1 MRRQI
6 GWLTA
11 ATTSAVVLAF
21 VIPLCLLVRT
31 LAEDRALANADQ
43 EARNVAILV
52 SGLHSDPR
60 LARLVRRVDERSPE
74 ASTSLLMSDGRVLGT
89 ADPQMAADPAVVR
102 AEQGEAFTTADT
114 TGARILI
121 PVLTEAGTQVI
132 RTTVEASELH
142 RGVARAWAGIISLGA
157 ALLVAA
163 LLVAVRLAGRIS
175 TPVTDLATVAHR
187 LREGDLDA
195 RAVPAGPTETVE
207 LGVALNRL
215 AERVVELLAA
225 ERAAVGDLA
234 HRLRTP
240 VTALRLDVE
249 AVRDPALTARL
260 QEHIAHLQRTVDAIV
275 KDARRPVRTAMASS
289 CDAARVVRE
298 RATFWSALAEDQD
311 RALDLDVPAGSVA
324 VAVDETDL
332 RDVLDIVVDNVFAH
346 TPEGVPLAIR
356 LTADDATATLTVRDE
371 GPGFDEHHGAADHA
385 GERVGSTGLGLQ
397 IVRRAVAGF
406 GGDVDVRSAPGQGT
420 QVRVHLPRG
429 GSATPAG

>member
-74 ASTSLLMSDGRVLGT
+74 ARTSLLMSDGRVLGT
-89 ADPQMAADPAVVR
+89 ANPQLATDPEVVR
-102 AEQGEAFTTADT
+102 AAQGEAFTTVDAA
-114 TGARILI
+114 GARILI
-121 PVLTEAGTQVI
+121 PVLTEAGTLVI
-132 RTTVEASELH
+132 RTSVAADDLH

-163 LLVAVRLAGRIS
+163 LVVAVRLAGRIS

-195 RAVPAGPTETVE
+195 RAEPSGPPETVE

-249 AVRDPALTARL
+249 SVRDPAVTARL
-260 QEHIAHLQRTVDAIV
+260 QEHIAQLQRTFDAIV
-275 KDARRPVRTAMASS
+275 KDARRPVRTAMTST

-298 RATFWSALAEDQD
+298 RVTFWSALAEDQD
-311 RALDLDVPAGSVA
+311 RALHLEIPGISLQ
-324 VAVDETDL
+324 VAVDEADL

-346 TPEGVPLAIR
+346 TPDGVPLAIR
-356 LTADDATATLTVRDE
+356 LEVDGPVAVLTVRDE
-371 GPGFDEHHGAADHA
+371 GPGFDEHHGADRA
-385 GERVGSTGLGLQ
+385 GERIGSTGLGLQ
-397 IVRRAVAGF
+397 ILRRAVAGF
-406 GGDVDVRSAPGQGT
+406 GGDVEVRSAPGQGT
-420 QVRVHLPRG
+420 EVRLRLPRDVA
-429 GSATPAG
+429 GSGAG

>member
-52 SGLHSDPR
+52 SGLRSDPR
-60 LARLVRRVDERSPE
+60 LARLVRRVDERSQE
-74 ASTSLLMSDGRVLGT
+74 ARTSLLMSDGRVLGT
-89 ADPQMAADPAVVR
+89 PDPEMAADPAVVR
-102 AEQGEAFTTADT
+102 AGRGEAFTTVDDG
-114 TGARILI
+114 GARVLI
-121 PVLTEAGTQVI
+121 PVLTERGTLVI
-132 RTTVEASELH
+132 RTTVDAADLH
-142 RGVARAWAGIISLGA
+142 RGVTRAWVGIIALGA

-195 RAVPAGPTETVE
+195 RAEPAGPPETVE

-215 AERVVELLAA
+215 ADRVVELLAI
-225 ERAAVGDLA
+225 ERTAVGD
-234 HRLRTP
+234 HPHPLRTP
-240 VTALRLDVE
+240 VTAQRLDVE
-249 AVRDPALTARL
+249 SVRDPALTARL

-275 KDARRPVRTAMASS
+275 KDARRPVRTTMTAT
-289 CDAARVVRE
+289 CDAARIVRE
-298 RATFWSALAEDQD
+298 QVRFWSALAEDQG
-311 RALDLDVPAGSVA
+311 RGLDVAIPAGSLP

-346 TPEGVPLAIR
+346 TPDGVPLAIH
-356 LTADDATATLTVRDE
+356 LAEEGSVAVLTVRDQ
-371 GPGFDEHHGAADHA
+371 GPGFEEHGPDHVD
-385 GERVGSTGLGLQ
+385 ERVGSTGLGLQ

-406 GGDVDVRSAPGQGT
+406 GGGVEVRSAPGQGT
-420 QVRVHLPRG
+420 EVRVRLPRDGAAG
-429 GSATPAG
+429 G

>member
-52 SGLHSDPR
+52 SGLHSDPK
-60 LARLVRRVDERSPE
+60 LARLVSRVDERSPE
-74 ASTSLLMSDGRVLGT
+74 ASTSLLMSDGRVLGA

-102 AEQGEAFTTADT
+102 AEQGEAFTTVDD
-114 TGARILI
+114 TGARILV
-121 PVLTEAGTQVI
+121 PVLTEAGTLVI
-132 RTTVEASELH
+132 RTTVDAAELH

-195 RAVPAGPTETVE
+195 RAEPAGPPETVE

-215 AERVVELLAA
+215 AERVVELLAT

-249 AVRDPALTARL
+249 AVRDPAVTARL

-275 KDARRPVRTAMASS
+275 KDARRPVRTTMASW

-311 RALDLDVPAGSVA
+311 RDLDLEVEDGTVP
-324 VAVDETDL
+324 VAVDEADL

-346 TPEGVPLAIR
+346 TPDGVPLAIL
-356 LTADDATATLTVRDE
+356 LTVDGAGATLTVRDE
-371 GPGFDEHHGAADHA
+371 GPGFDERHGAAHDA
-385 GERVGSTGLGLQ
+385 GERIGSTGLGLQ
-397 IVRRAVAGF
+397 IMRRAVAGF
-406 GGDVDVRSAPGQGT
+406 GGDVHVRSVPGQGT
-420 QVRVHLPRG
+420 EVQVHLPRG
-429 GSATPAG
+429 RSDPSAG

>member
-52 SGLHSDPR
+52 SGLHADPR

-89 ADPQMAADPAVVR
+89 TDPQMAADPDVVR
-102 AEQGEAFTTADT
+102 AGEGEAFTTVDD

-121 PVLTEAGTQVI
+121 PVLTESGTLVI
-132 RTTVEASELH
+132 RTTVEADELH

-195 RAVPAGPTETVE
+195 RATPAGPPETVE

-249 AVRDPALTARL
+249 SVRDPAVTARL

-275 KDARRPVRTAMASS
+275 KDARRPVRTAMTAT
-289 CDAARVVRE
+289 CDAARVVQE
-298 RATFWSALAEDQD
+298 RVTFWSALAEDQD
-311 RALDLDVPAGSVA
+311 RALDLDIPASSLPVA
-324 VAVDETDL
+324 VGETDL

-356 LTADDATATLTVRDE
+356 LEADGPTAILTVRDE
-371 GPGFDEHHGAADHA
+371 GPGFDERGGGSVHHAD
-385 GERVGSTGLGLQ
+385 RIGSTGLGLQ
-397 IVRRAVAGF
+397 IMRRAVAGF
-406 GGDVDVRSAPGQGT
+406 GGDVEVRSAPGQGT
-420 QVRVHLPRG
+420 EVRLRLPRSG
-429 GSATPAG
+429 ATVVAG